1 MDSSSSIEHR
11 RTWDLIPWLVND
23 SIGVDE
29 RRLLEDHL
37 RECADCRDEF
47 AFQCRLRAGM
57 AVEAATEHSP
67 RPALQRLL
75 ARIDAED
82 SRVSNDRP
90 VARAKHLRLTRKQ
103 RGVMRRRMRW
113 LAIALAT
120 QAAGL
125 ILVGTLLYRQDRS
138 PDAGVRYQ
146 TLSRA
151 SDDSSAAAIRFVPSP
166 TLTVGALQAIL
177 GGAQVHIVQS
187 NAGGTIYGL
196 ALDDTADTTPDVARA
211 QSQRVDVALARL
223 RAQDGVLLAE
233 PIARAPAGVR

>member
-47 AFQCRLRAGM
+47 AFQCRLQAGM
-57 AVEAATEHSP
+57 AVESATEHSP
-67 RPALQRLL
+67 QPALQRLL
-75 ARIDAED
+75 ARIDAEG

-90 VARAKHLRLTRKQ
+90 VAGAKHFRATR
-103 RGVMRRRMRW
+103 MRRSGMHGGMRW
-113 LAIALAT
+113 LAVALAT

-138 PDAGVRYQ
+138 PDEGMRYQ

-151 SDDSSAAAIRFVPSP
+151 SDDPTAAAIRFVPSP

-177 GGAQVHIVQS
+177 GRAQVHIVRS

-196 ALDDTADTTPDVARA
+196 ALDDTADTTLDVVGA
-211 QSQRVDVALARL
+211 QSQRVDAALTRL
-223 RAQDGVLLAE
+223 RSQDGVLLAE
-233 PIARAPAGVR
+233 PIAPAPVGAP